1 MTMLRAAMESGRAGV
16 RIHPTSDV
24 SAKAEIGEGSQIWL
38 FCQVRDGAKIGKGC
52 IFGKGVY
59 VDNDVVIG
67 AGCKIQNNVSIY
79 VGVTLEDGVFCGPH
93 VCFTNDKVPR
103 AVNADMSVKGAHDW
117 KVTPTLVK
125 AGAALGANSTIVCGI
140 TVGTWALVAA
150 GSVVTK
156 NVPDHALVVG
166 NPARFVAW
174 VCSCGERVK
183 IDEASGKGTC
193 TCGRSLVKN
202 DGVVRHA

>member
-1 MTMLRAAMESGRAGV
+1 MSHQENQV

-24 SAKAEIGEGSQIWL
+24 SPKATIGEKTQIWL
-38 FCQVRDGAKIGKGC
+38 FCQIRDGAKIGASC

-67 AGCKIQNNVSIY
+67 NNVKIQNNVSVF
-79 VGVTLEDGVFCGPH
+79 VGVTIEDGVFVGPH
-93 VCFTNDKVPR
+93 VCFTNDKIPR
-103 AVNADMSVKGAHDW
+103 AVNPDMSLKSAHDW
-117 KVTPTLVK
+117 KVTPTLVR

-140 TVGTWALVAA
+140 TIGKWAIVAA

-166 NPARFVAW
+166 NPARFVSW

-183 IDEASGKGTC
+183 IDENSHKGTC
-193 TCGRSLVKN
+193 QCGRSLVKAN
-202 DGVVRHA
+202 DGQGMQHA